1 MKFTETLSQMSN
13 VPTWSEWRGDN
24 TNKTQSQRQW
34 WFVSCGLIFNSVFVF
49 VFLYVFFICNL
60 FVYLYICVVVSLCI
74 FVFLYLCVCI
84 GICSYIH
91 LYSCLYL
98 QCWCYLGEGRVETA
112 LVRSGSSPINCRIC
126 PSPSFSSSS
135 QYSGKP
141 SWLKTFCKLF
151 AQLFGNFYFFQLF
164 QKDEDKK
171 IFNIVISG
179 QFCTL
184 AFFHSV

>member
-91 LYSCLYL
+91 LYLCLYL

-141 SWLKTFCKLF
+141 SWLKTFCKFLP
-151 AQLFGNFYFFQLF
+151 NFFEIFSLTFSNFLKRQ
-164 QKDEDKK
+164 DKK
-171 IFNIVISG
+171 IV
-179 QFCTL
+179 
-184 AFFHSV
+184 